1 MPVIARFTARVAAA
15 YPRAFNWNAPCALPN
30 AVCTV
35 VLPPNINPGFIISN
49 VAIAIAARILPPP
62 DLEPAAIGVII
73 ISPSRRGNK
82 HSKGLSSSCPPTSI

>member
-1 MPVIARFTARVAAA
+1 MPVIARFVARANDIFAKTPGTALVAVLVIYA
-15 YPRAFNWNAPCALPN
+15 YRLC
-30 AVCTV
+30 
-35 VLPPNINPGFIISN
+35 PPAGAINSIA
-49 VAIAIAARILPPP
+49 AIAIAARILPPP